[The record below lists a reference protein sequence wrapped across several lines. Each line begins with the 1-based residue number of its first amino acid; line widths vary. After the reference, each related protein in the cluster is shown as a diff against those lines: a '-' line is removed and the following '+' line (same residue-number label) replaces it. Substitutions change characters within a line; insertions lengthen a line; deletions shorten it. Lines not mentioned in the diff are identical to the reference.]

1 MVSPAREY
9 YLRLIRMT
17 KKQLVRLAGYVNIK
31 ALCKDLRI
39 TSIHSMSKKQ
49 IAKMLAY

>member
-1 MVSPAREY
+1 MVPAGKEY
-9 YLRLIRMT
+9 YLRLIRIT

-31 ALCKDLRI
+31 SLCKDLI
-39 TSIHSMSKKQ
+39 FTSVHSMSKKQ